1 MSHFAH
7 IETWIFDLDNTLYP
21 ASCRLF
27 DQIDRRIGE
36 FVAGFLN
43 VPLDEARRI
52 QKHYFRTH
60 GTSLRGLM
68 VEHGVDPTRYM
79 DYVHDIDLSAV
90 PRNFQ
95 LGLALAELP
104 GRKLV
109 FTNGSERHARRVLD
123 HLGINEHFAGIFD
136 IEAAGWI
143 PKPERRTYE
152 ALVARYSIDPRRAA
166 LVEDMP
172 KNLEP
177 AHEMGMT
184 TVWVRNDGSHLGWR
198 IERDSEPHV
207 HHVADDLAAF
217 LLAAAAASRPAS

>member
-1 MSHFAH
+1 MSDFAH
-7 IETWIFDLDNTLYP
+7 IETWVFDLDNTLYP

-27 DQIDRRIGE
+27 DQMDRRIGE
-36 FVAGFLN
+36 FVAELLGIPFE
-43 VPLDEARRI
+43 EARRI

-68 VEHGVDPTRYM
+68 IEHGIDPTQYM

-95 LGLALAELP
+95 LGLALTELP

-109 FTNGSERHARRVLD
+109 FTNGSEKHAKRLLD
-123 HLGINEHFAGIFD
+123 HLGINDHFAGIFD
-136 IEAAGWI
+136 IEAAGWL
-143 PKPERRTYE
+143 PKPERRTYQ
-152 ALVARYSIDPRRAA
+152 ALVERYRIDPTRAA
-166 LVEDMP
+166 LVEDMAT
-172 KNLEP
+172 NLEP

-184 TVWVRNDGSHLGWR
+184 TIWVRNDGSHLGWHV
-198 IERDSEPHV
+198 EGDGAAHV

-217 LLAAAAASRPAS
+217 LLAAAAAIRTAA